1 MSQNNNEQG
10 DFFRGWESAESAYD
24 KHRDRMAR
32 QMAEMS
38 AKGRDIGEIPTIA
51 DPERKEKCRK
61 DFLLFCK
68 TYFPEVFYLPWG
80 PPQTETAHR
89 IVSTVLNGGN
99 FAIAMPRGTGKS
111 SLAECAAMWAIF
123 YGYRKFALIVCA
135 VDKATKEILQ
145 SIKVSIE
152 TNRLINEDFPEICYP
167 VEKIDGITNRCKG
180 QLYKGKHT
188 YIEWND
194 EKLVMPH
201 IEGSLASGSII
212 TSSTITGRLRG
223 MKHKTPSGEIIRPD
237 FVIIDDPQ
245 THESAKSAAQVADRI
260 QIIQSDILGLAGPEE
275 TLTTVMPCT
284 VVCPNDVA
292 DQLLDREKYP
302 DWNGRRIKL
311 LDGWP
316 KNFILWLRYWEIRAN
331 GMRKE
336 QGTGE
341 SNDFYIAH
349 RQEMDEG
356 CQATWPERYKRDEI
370 SGIQYA
376 MDLFFKNKQAFLSEY
391 QNEPQGFD
399 LGDGEQI
406 TATAVMKLLNNR
418 HKGEIPASATRLT
431 MFVDVQKN
439 LLYYTIMAFDDDFT
453 CWVIDYNAF
462 PEQPLDIFTT
472 KDAHPTYP
480 ELYQGTGQEG
490 ALTSALTEFLIPML
504 HRTFT
509 REDGMEMTIDRCL
522 IDSSWGD
529 TTDAIYSFIKESRLA
544 AILLPSKG
552 MNVTATLRPI
562 SESPRRLGE
571 IISPYEWTIG
581 PVKNKRHV
589 RLMRYDTNYWKN
601 FLRNRVFTSRGD
613 PGAISING
621 LEVDDRFRMLCDHL
635 SSEYSIA
642 EMAKGRRCDIWKLYP
657 NRENHWLDCVVGC
670 MVAASERGCQL
681 LIAPPTASGKEARQS
696 KPQAK
701 RPQPKTYSVKE
712 TYSVGSY

>member
-1 MSQNNNEQG
+1 MSQDNNEQG
-10 DFFRGWESAESAYD
+10 DFFSGWENAESAYD
-24 KHRDRMAR
+24 RHRARMAR

-38 AKGRDIGEIPTIA
+38 AEGRDIGDIPEVA
-51 DPERKEKCRK
+51 NPERREKCRK

-68 TYFPEVFYLPWG
+68 TYFPEIFYLPWG
-80 PPQTETAHR
+80 PPQTEMAHR
-89 IVSTVLNGGN
+89 VVNATLHGGN
-99 FAIAMPRGTGKS
+99 FAIAMPRGTGKTV
-111 SLAECAAMWAIF
+111 LTECAVTWAIL

-135 VDKATKEILQ
+135 TDGATREMLQ
-145 SIKVSIE
+145 SIKLSIE
-152 TNRLINEDFPEICYP
+152 TNELINEDFPEICYP
-167 VEKIDGITNRCKG
+167 VEKLEGITNRCKG
-180 QLYKGKHT
+180 QLCRGKRTH
-188 YIEWND
+188 IEWND
-194 EKLVMPH
+194 VKLVMPS
-201 IEGSLASGSII
+201 IDGSPSAGSVIN
-212 TSSTITGRLRG
+212 SSTITGRLRG
-223 MKHKTPSGEIIRPD
+223 MKHKTPSGEIVRPD
-237 FVIIDDPQ
+237 FIIIDDPQ

-260 QIIQSDILGLAGPEE
+260 RIIQSDILGMAGPGKSI
-275 TLTTVMPCT
+275 TAVMPCT
-284 VVCPNDVA
+284 VLYPDDVA
-292 DQLLDREKYP
+292 DQLLDREKSP
-302 DWNGRRIKL
+302 GWNGRRIKL

-316 KNFILWLRYWEIRAN
+316 KNFTLWQRYWEIRAN
-331 GMRKE
+331 GMRRD

-356 CQATWPERYKRDEI
+356 CQATWPERYKPNEI
-370 SGIQYA
+370 SGIQNA
-376 MDLFFKNKQAFLSEY
+376 MDIFFEDKQTFLSEY

-406 TATAVMKLLNNR
+406 TAQTVMKLLNNR

-439 LLYYTIMAFDDDFT
+439 LLYYTIMAFADDFT
-453 CWVIDYNAF
+453 CWIIDYNAF

-472 KDAHPTYP
+472 KDAHPTYR
-480 ELYQGTGQEG
+480 ELYQGSGQEG

-504 HRTFT
+504 RRTFT
-509 REDGMEMTIDRCL
+509 REDGMEMTIDRCM
-522 IDSSWGD
+522 IDSGWGE
-529 TTDAIYSFIKESRLA
+529 TTDAIYNFIKESRLA

-552 MNVTATLRPI
+552 VSVTATVRPI
-562 SESPRRLGE
+562 SEYPRRPGE

-681 LIAPPTASGKEARQS
+681 LIAPPTASGKEARKTE
-696 KPQAK
+696 KPQTT
-701 RPQPKTYSVKE
+701 RPKQYKVTSTYTTNE
-712 TYSVGSY
+712 AY